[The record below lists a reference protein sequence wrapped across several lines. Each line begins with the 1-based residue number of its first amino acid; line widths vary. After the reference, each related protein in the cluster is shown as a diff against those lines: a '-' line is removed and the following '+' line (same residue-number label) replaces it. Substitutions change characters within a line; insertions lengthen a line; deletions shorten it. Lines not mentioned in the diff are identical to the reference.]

1 MLHKTSPPSQK
12 ILDLIRGVADWVGA
26 AIYEA
31 VTRSELTLGQG
42 YIGTA
47 GTLELPALYRAS
59 F

>member
-12 ILDLIRGVADWVGA
+12 VLDLIRGVADWVGA

-31 VTRSELTLGQG
+31 VTRSELTLGRG

-47 GTLELPALYRAS
+47 GIELPGLYRAS